1 MCKAPNGA
9 GGDEQ
14 KALSRVTVRS
24 TNENELDRPAVN
36 FLWHTGLTHLFTT
49 GVGGAQREL
58 HCCSSLAV
66 ECKVT
71 PPVSRVPR
79 DGWMNLFN

>member
-36 FLWHTGLTHLFTT
+36 FLWHTGLAHLFTT
-49 GVGGAQREL
+49 TYCLRCRWSSAGAPLLQQ
-58 HCCSSLAV
+58 SG
-66 ECKVT
+66 
-71 PPVSRVPR
+71 SR
-79 DGWMNLFN
+79 M